1 MQINDHKSN
10 WWLADIG
17 DYLKVIA
24 NGCVMLQPIIILFL
38 TLPFGYSQQ
47 LFLASLYNLVKFTL
61 PAFIFRIVFT
71 VIRQNDQQEKLP
83 LKSYFTNQWDNNFFP
98 LLLGP

>member
-1 MQINDHKSN
+1 MTTKVT
-10 WWLADIG
+10 G

-47 LFLASLYNLVKFTL
+47 LFLASLYNLVKFTS
-61 PAFIFRIVFT
+61 PTFSNMVIFTMLLHLFGNFSVAMLHLIFGT
-71 VIRQNDQQEKLP
+71 V
-83 LKSYFTNQWDNNFFP
+83 S
-98 LLLGP
+98 

>member
-38 TLPFGYSQQ
+38 TLTIWLFATTLFGIA
-47 LFLASLYNLVKFTL
+47 L
-61 PAFIFRIVFT
+61 
-71 VIRQNDQQEKLP
+71 
-83 LKSYFTNQWDNNFFP
+83 
-98 LLLGP
+98 

>member
-47 LFLASLYNLVKFTL
+47 LFLASLYNLVKFTSPTL
-61 PAFIFRIVFT
+61 SNMVIFTMLLHLFGNFSVAMLHLIFGT
-71 VIRQNDQQEKLP
+71 V
-83 LKSYFTNQWDNNFFP
+83 S
-98 LLLGP
+98 